1 MFWII
6 VIIIVIIVFIVTPS
20 NSTSQPKPNTTR
32 RKSPFGYTTQRKGPF
47 GNAGAVQHM
56 MDVCA
61 QSGCSL
67 DSTSPMSYGSFLSQ
81 VQRVIEYVALRSYC
95 SINVVVIVQKINNTY
110 CQISGQLLA
119 DTSFQNIHFGN
130 GLAFDGDDCVSFQ
143 TDLATGFSS
152 LEAVKQEMLL
162 QFHWNDVIVSDE
174 KFTMLDRGDFANKP
188 YISYSFTVKK
198 A

>member
-20 NSTSQPKPNTTR
+20 NSTSQPKRNTTR
-32 RKSPFGYTTQRKGPF
+32 RKGPF
-47 GNAGAVQHM
+47 GSADVVQLQHM
-56 MDVCA
+56 MDMCA
-61 QSGCSL
+61 QSPCTL
-67 DSTSPMSYGSFLSQ
+67 DCTSVMNYSSFLSQ
-81 VQRVIEYVALRSYC
+81 LQRVIEYLALRSYC
-95 SINVVVIVQKINNTY
+95 SINVVVIVQKINNTF
-110 CQISGQLLA
+110 CEISGQLLA
-119 DTSFQNIHFGN
+119 DNSFQNIYFGYGFATN
-130 GLAFDGDDCVSFQ
+130 DGCVSFQ
-143 TDLATGFSS
+143 TDMATGFSS
-152 LEAVKQEMLL
+152 LEAVKREMLL